1 MIQTPYIKVDETGIY
16 ILRDFQHDTH
26 LDFNEIIQ
34 IRIKKGFRLK
44 NWLLA
49 FILGILFTFGT
60 IMGIIESL
68 PRLDFQFITHSGIRL
83 SLLLQLIPWILF
95 IFSLM
100 LVFHS
105 VKTCQILV
113 IDTEVESYRVPI
125 REIEKDKKIEELILF
140 LKDRVNLIV

>member
-83 SLLLQLIPWILF
+83 SLLLQLTPWILF
-95 IFSLM
+95 IFSLI
-100 LVFHS
+100 LIFHS
-105 VKTCQILV
+105 MKTCQILV
-113 IDTEVESYRVPI
+113 IYTEFESYRVPI
-125 REIEKDKKIEELILF
+125 KEIEKDKKMEEFILF